1 MIDKVLVSIR
11 EATNEDRVNVF
22 EWFTNKDI
30 ADAMFMGELYPDN
43 PLPTKEEFF
52 EDYSAYF
59 FDGSALE
66 KGRLYIIQYKNESI
80 GAISYS
86 SDHLKGKRAELDIWL
101 SGKEVCGKGYGS
113 EAIRLL
119 CEELT
124 QNLNIEEFIIRP
136 SKMNKNAIRAYKKAG
151 FKPLKDDLTIF
162 IDRTF
167 HEGFGE
173 GDYGPS
179 NDVILIKLNKTLD

>member
-1 MIDKVLVSIR
+1 MINKGIVSIR
-11 EATNEDRVNVF
+11 EATKEDRLNVF
-22 EWFTNKDI
+22 EWFTDKDI
-30 ADAMFMGELYPDN
+30 ADAMFMGEFYPDN

-52 EDYSAYF
+52 EDYEAYF

-66 KGRLYIIQYKNESI
+66 KGRLYIIQYESESI

-124 QNLNIEEFIIRP
+124 QNLKVEEFIIRP

-151 FKPLKDDLTIF
+151 FKPLEGDLSIF
-162 IDRTF
+162 IDRSF

-173 GDYGPS
+173 GDYGLG
-179 NDVILIKLNKTLD
+179 NDVILIKQNITLD